1 MFNVALAEFKM
12 LLRNKLVAISSIVV
26 PLTIA
31 AVFIY
36 SQDRFGGSS
45 ITAALITVM
54 MVAMGVYVTATT
66 TLAARRQSLFLKK
79 MRTTTL
85 SDNSIIAGLTL
96 PIVLI
101 NVIQIAIV
109 LVVLAVIGKMPE
121 NPHWVVIAVLSL
133 ELMYVA
139 LALVTSAFSNSPEHA
154 QVTTLPI
161 LLLGM
166 GVAFWVAV
174 IDTEGNTLLNWALP
188 GGAATDL
195 LIKGW
200 EFAEV
205 DDVLRM
211 VGFSLLWVI
220 VSFWIAKRSFRW
232 EPRK

>member
-101 NVIQIAIV
+101 NVIQIVIV

-200 EFAEV
+200 EFKEV